1 MPQAAAIPKADPT
14 APRGPRGQPSQLPPS
29 HNEPA
34 PAPKTFLRA
43 NRRSP
48 TPSITPKPLDNGMCR
63 RSGAIKR
70 QPFPSRGQ
78 GRISPLGGTRRGSDP
93 NSQGPTT
100 RRAQLL
106 RSEMAGAGP
115 MDNSW
120 RTLTLPHPLPG
131 ADFSSLLFF
140 CSDRK
145 QSYSIAHDI
154 GTLSR
159 EASQSLTSATQLQQ
173 LPHYRDLRR
182 GMGARAG
189 DRYPPPSYGCPQAEI
204 PPLFAH
210 LRCRT
215 ACRCWHPSCRLHAH
229 RRSPPP
235 TISRRRRLPCPSCNP
250 RDPPHS
256 ARARLWLG
264 FPSSSSLLRSL
275 PPRSSGSPLQPLV
288 AGQGNRAQPPIADF
302 C

>member
-189 DRYPPPSYGCPQAEI
+189 DRRRGGVSAPELRLSPS
-204 PPLFAH
+204 
-210 LRCRT
+210 
-215 ACRCWHPSCRLHAH
+215 
-229 RRSPPP
+229 
-235 TISRRRRLPCPSCNP
+235 
-250 RDPPHS
+250 RDPP
-256 ARARLWLG
+256 
-264 FPSSSSLLRSL
+264 SLCSPSL
-275 PPRSSGSPLQPLV
+275 PYCLPLLAPILPPSCSPPLP
-288 AGQGNRAQPPIADF
+288 AAHHLEAKAPSLPQL
-302 C
+302 